1 LTTQIQALTPAQ
13 FDLATSMQL
22 ASLSFAQVAALQ
34 SAQVV
39 AIGSADIKGLLAIDG
54 LSTQAMPALAPEQVA
69 NLASTQV
76 RALTTTQFKSLNSA
90 QANALTPEQLL
101 GLSTNQVI
109 ALDQVAGLSLSSR
122 QLSALSETLHDIH
135 TGSSAELKR
144 LTPLAL
150 DLNGDGIHS
159 ISSASGVVF
168 DVNADGQSE
177 QVGWLSAGDA
187 WLALDRNGN
196 GLIDDGSELFGCGT
210 RMPDGSKAV
219 DGFAALRM
227 LDNNQDGAI
236 DAGDSSFDKLLIWVD
251 SNLNAKTDPGE
262 IRTLSQADIKV
273 LSLSSHATSI
283 LDQGN
288 LIGLVGSYT
297 TSDGRSWDLVD
308 IWLRVDPSSPQ
319 SESPAPPSANV
330 AGNPVGR
337 IRDLALTDV
346 LSFGDANIVPGSEC
360 QSKSEPPDGGMTARS
375 LTTTGSVESV
385 GLMVADTGA
394 MGDPSSYVL
403 KRGLTQLLVEDK
415 LKIIAV

>member
-1 LTTQIQALTPAQ
+1 
-13 FDLATSMQL
+13 MQL
-22 ASLSFAQVAALQ
+22 ASLSSAQVAALQ
-34 SAQVV
+34 SAQAV

-54 LSTQAMPALAPEQVA
+54 LSTQATRALDPEEI
-69 NLASTQV
+69 LGLTSTQV
-76 RALTTTQFKSLNSA
+76 LALTTTQFKSLNSV
-90 QANALTPEQLL
+90 QANTFSPEQLSA
-101 GLSTNQVI
+101 LSTNQVI

-159 ISSASGVVF
+159 ISAASGVVF

-187 WLALDRNGN
+187 WLALDRNRN

-210 RMPDGSKAV
+210 RMPDGSKAL

-227 LDNNQDGAI
+227 LDSNQDGAI
-236 DAGDSSFDKLLIWVD
+236 DAGDSSFDKLLVWVD

-262 IRTLSQADIKV
+262 IRTLSQADIKL
-273 LSLSSHATSI
+273 LSLSNHATSI

-297 TSDGRSWDLVD
+297 TSDGRNRDLVD
-308 IWLRVDPSSPQ
+308 IWLRVDPLNSQ
-319 SESPAPPSANV
+319 SESPGPPGADV
-330 AGNPVGR
+330 AGNAVGR

-346 LSFGDANIVPGSEC
+346 LSFGDANIVPGS
-360 QSKSEPPDGGMTARS
+360 AR
-375 LTTTGSVESV
+375 LT
-385 GLMVADTGA
+385 VADTSA
-394 MGDPSSYVL
+394 IGDSSSHVL
-403 KRGLTQLLVEDK
+403 KPGLMQLLVEDK
-415 LKIIAV
+415 LKIVAV